1 MNEVTSST
9 RFRWAASDRYNIL
22 KDCAKKNRR
31 NSTTAEN
38 VLWQNI
44 RNKQLGVEFRR
55 QHVIGDFIVDFVC
68 LDKML
73 VIEVDGGYHTE
84 RIQSEDDD
92 IRTRILNSLGFKVV
106 RFSNERVLFDLD
118 NVKSDIKNILR
129 QLT

>member
-1 MNEVTSST
+1 MNEVISST

-22 KDCAKKNRR
+22 KDYAKKNRR

-55 QHVIGDFIVDFVC
+55 QHIIGDFIVDFVC

-84 RIQSEDDD
+84 RSQSEDDE
-92 IRTRILNSLGFKVV
+92 IRTRILNSLGFSLV
-106 RFSNERVLFDLD
+106 RFSNDRVLFDLD

>member
-9 RFRWAASDRYNIL
+9 RFRWAASDRYDLL
-22 KDCAKKNRR
+22 KDYAKKNRR

-38 VLWQNI
+38 VLWQSI
-44 RNKQLGVEFRR
+44 RNKQLEVEFRR
-55 QHVIGDFIVDFVC
+55 QHIIGDFIVDFVC

-106 RFSNERVLFDLD
+106 RFSNDRVLFDLD

>member
-84 RIQSEDDD
+84 RNQLEDDE

>member
-9 RFRWAASDRYNIL
+9 RFRWAASDRYDLL
-22 KDCAKKNRR
+22 KDYAKKNRR

-84 RIQSEDDD
+84 RDQLEDDET
-92 IRTRILNSLGFKVV
+92 RARILNSLGFWVV
-106 RFSNERVLFDLD
+106 RFSNERVLLDLD

>member
-84 RIQSEDDD
+84 RIQSEDDE
-92 IRTRILNSLGFKVV
+92 IRTRILNSLGFSLV

>member
-9 RFRWAASDRYNIL
+9 RFRWAASDRYDLL
-22 KDCAKKNRR
+22 KDYAKKNRR

-84 RIQSEDDD
+84 RDQLEDDET
-92 IRTRILNSLGFKVV
+92 RARILNSLGFRVV
-106 RFSNERVLFDLD
+106 RFSNERVLLDLD

>member
-1 MNEVTSST
+1 MNKVTSST
-9 RFRWAASDRYNIL
+9 RFRWAASDRYDLL
-22 KDCAKKNRR
+22 KKYAKENRM

-55 QHVIGDFIVDFVC
+55 QLVIGDFIVDFVC

-84 RIQSEDDD
+84 RDQLEDDET
-92 IRTRILNSLGFKVV
+92 RARILNSLGFCVV
-106 RFSNERVLFDLD
+106 RFSNERVLLDLD
-118 NVKSDIKNILR
+118 NVMSDIKNILR

>member
-1 MNEVTSST
+1 MNEVISST

-22 KDCAKKNRR
+22 KDYAKKNRR

-44 RNKQLGVEFRR
+44 RNKLLGVEFRR

-84 RIQSEDDD
+84 RDQLEDDE
-92 IRTRILNSLGFKVV
+92 IRARILNSLGFKVV

>member
-84 RIQSEDDD
+84 RDQLEDDE
-92 IRTRILNSLGFKVV
+92 IRARILNSLGFKVV

>member
-1 MNEVTSST
+1 MNRVTKTT
-9 RFRWAASDRYNIL
+9 RFRWASSDRYSTL
-22 KDCAKKNRR
+22 MDYAKKNRR

-84 RIQSEDDD
+84 RDQLEDDE
-92 IRTRILNSLGFKVV
+92 IRTRILNSLGFSLV
-106 RFSNERVLFDLD
+106 RFSNDRVLFDLD
-118 NVKSDIKNILR
+118 NVKCEIQDILR

>member
-1 MNEVTSST
+1 MNEVISST

-22 KDCAKKNRR
+22 KDYAKKNRR

-55 QHVIGDFIVDFVC
+55 QHIIGDFIVDFVC

-84 RIQSEDDD
+84 RDQLEDDE
-92 IRTRILNSLGFKVV
+92 IRARILNSLGFKVV

>member
-1 MNEVTSST
+1 MNEVISST

-22 KDCAKKNRR
+22 KDYAKKNRR

-55 QHVIGDFIVDFVC
+55 QHIIGDFIVDFVC

-84 RIQSEDDD
+84 RDQLEDDE
-92 IRTRILNSLGFKVV
+92 IRARILNSLGFKVV
-106 RFSNERVLFDLD
+106 RFSNDRVLFDLD

>member
-1 MNEVTSST
+1 MNEVTKTT
-9 RFRWAASDRYNIL
+9 RFRWASSDRYNIL

-84 RIQSEDDD
+84 RDQLEDDE
-92 IRTRILNSLGFKVV
+92 IRTRILNSLGFSLV
-106 RFSNERVLFDLD
+106 RFSNDRVLFDLD

>member
-9 RFRWAASDRYNIL
+9 RFRWAASDRYDLL
-22 KDCAKKNRR
+22 KDYAKKNRR

-84 RIQSEDDD
+84 RDQLEDDET
-92 IRTRILNSLGFKVV
+92 RARILNSLGFWVV
-106 RFSNERVLFDLD
+106 RFSNERVLLDLN

>member
-84 RIQSEDDD
+84 RIQSEDDE
-92 IRTRILNSLGFKVV
+92 IRTRILNSLGFSLV
-106 RFSNERVLFDLD
+106 RFSNDRVLFDLD

>member
-9 RFRWAASDRYNIL
+9 RFRWAASDRYDLL
-22 KDCAKKNRR
+22 KDYAKKNRR

-84 RIQSEDDD
+84 RDQLEDDE
-92 IRTRILNSLGFKVV
+92 IRARILNSLGFWVV
-106 RFSNERVLFDLD
+106 RFSNERVLLDLD
-118 NVKSDIKNILR
+118 NVMSDIKNILR

>member
-1 MNEVTSST
+1 MNELTSST

-84 RIQSEDDD
+84 RDQLEDDE
-92 IRTRILNSLGFKVV
+92 ILTRILNSLGFSLV
-106 RFSNERVLFDLD
+106 RFSNDRVLFDLD

>member
-9 RFRWAASDRYNIL
+9 RFRWAASDRYDLL
-22 KDCAKKNRR
+22 KDYAKKNRR

-84 RIQSEDDD
+84 RDQLEDDET
-92 IRTRILNSLGFKVV
+92 RARILNSLGFWVV
-106 RFSNERVLFDLD
+106 RFSNERVLLDLD

-129 QLT
+129 Q

>member
-22 KDCAKKNRR
+22 KDYAKKNRR

-55 QHVIGDFIVDFVC
+55 QHIIGDFIVDFVC

-84 RIQSEDDD
+84 RDQLEDDE
-92 IRTRILNSLGFKVV
+92 IRARILNSLGFKVV

>member
-1 MNEVTSST
+1 MNRVTKTT
-9 RFRWAASDRYNIL
+9 RFRWASSDRYSIL
-22 KDCAKKNRR
+22 MGYAKKNRR

-38 VLWQNI
+38 VLWQSI

-55 QHVIGDFIVDFVC
+55 QHIIGDFIVDFVC

-92 IRTRILNSLGFKVV
+92 IRTRILNSLGFSLV
-106 RFSNERVLFDLD
+106 RFSNDRVLFDLD

>member
-38 VLWQNI
+38 VLWQSI

-84 RIQSEDDD
+84 RDQLEDDE
-92 IRTRILNSLGFKVV
+92 IRTRMLNSLGFKVV

>member
-1 MNEVTSST
+1 MKEVTSST
-9 RFRWAASDRYNIL
+9 RFRWAASDRYDLL
-22 KDCAKKNRR
+22 KDYAKKNRR

-84 RIQSEDDD
+84 RDQLEDDET
-92 IRTRILNSLGFKVV
+92 RARILNSLGFWVV
-106 RFSNERVLFDLD
+106 RFSNERVLLDLD

>member
-38 VLWQNI
+38 VLWQSI

-55 QHVIGDFIVDFVC
+55 QHIIGDFIVDFVC

-84 RIQSEDDD
+84 RIQSEDDE
-92 IRTRILNSLGFKVV
+92 IRTRILNSLGFSLV
-106 RFSNERVLFDLD
+106 RFSNDRVLFDLD

>member
-22 KDCAKKNRR
+22 KDYAKKNRR

-84 RIQSEDDD
+84 RDQLEDDE
-92 IRTRILNSLGFKVV
+92 IRARILNSLGFWVV
-106 RFSNERVLFDLD
+106 RFSNERVLLDLD
-118 NVKSDIKNILR
+118 NVMSDIKNILR

>member
-84 RIQSEDDD
+84 RDQSEDDE
-92 IRTRILNSLGFKVV
+92 IRTRILNSLGFSLV
-106 RFSNERVLFDLD
+106 RFSNDRVLFDLD

>member
-22 KDCAKKNRR
+22 KDYAKKNRR

-84 RIQSEDDD
+84 RDQLEDDE
-92 IRTRILNSLGFKVV
+92 IRARILNSLGFKVV